1 MTTPPVVRQQP
12 PGRLKRWLPKA
23 TCGRSQAHTNASSST
38 TLAAGAISPIA
49 IPVLVLI
56 TLCGVEGNPLK
67 YLAKFVLFGEGDIA
81 PITREVLRDAE
92 PDPGR
97 RPAIHVG

>member
-1 MTTPPVVRQQP
+1 M
-12 PGRLKRWLPKA
+12 
-23 TCGRSQAHTNASSST
+23 
-38 TLAAGAISPIA
+38 
-49 IPVLVLI
+49 LI

-81 PITREVLRDAE
+81 PLTREVLRDAE